1 VSIVISTAENRR
13 SLPRASRVRFPR
25 HDKRDLAALGN
36 SEHWGG
42 SVLETSGPQ
51 LQTPARPREPFAAVA
66 SHLSWLYLLAGV
78 PFVTD
83 LIEKGSLPESPREW
97 ITEVIAGA
105 VIIWLVRLV
114 RSQHLAVL
122 ALARID
128 TLTGMGNRRAF
139 EEAIADEYARARR
152 WRQPL
157 SLVYMDLDNFKSIN
171 DRDGHERG
179 DRVLEQLGSVIRAE
193 VRARLDHG
201 FRLGGDEFAL
211 LLPGSTAAQAQ
222 AVLARIAQHCARL
235 DQIWVV
241 SPLGIS
247 AGVAELAENETA
259 RQFVRRADMA
269 MYETKQRRA
278 KANAART
285 SL

>member
-1 VSIVISTAENRR
+1 M
-13 SLPRASRVRFPR
+13 
-25 HDKRDLAALGN
+25 AALGD
-36 SEHWGG
+36 SGHCSGI
-42 SVLETSGPQ
+42 VLETSEPQ
-51 LQTPARPREPFAAVA
+51 LQPPPRRFEAFAAA
-66 SHLSWLYLLAGV
+66 SHLTWLYFLAGV

-83 LIEKGSLPESPREW
+83 LIEKGGLPESPREW
-97 ITEVIAGA
+97 VTEVIAGA
-105 VIIWLVRLV
+105 VILWLVRLV
-114 RSQHLAVL
+114 RSQHLAVV

-152 WRQPL
+152 GRQPL

-179 DRVLEQLGSVIRAE
+179 DSVLQQLGSVIRAE
-193 VRARLDHG
+193 VRARVDHG

-235 DQIWVV
+235 DQVWVDG
-241 SPLGIS
+241 PLGVS
-247 AGVAELAENETA
+247 AGIAELAQNESA
-259 RQFVRRADMA
+259 RDFVRRADAA
-269 MYETKQRRA
+269 MYETKQKRA
-278 KANAART
+278 KEADDSRDRSKNLSPDPR
-285 SL
+285 

>member
-1 VSIVISTAENRR
+1 MMGAG
-13 SLPRASRVRFPR
+13 
-25 HDKRDLAALGN
+25 LAALCD
-36 SEHWGG
+36 SDHCGG
-42 SVLETSGPQ
+42 IVLGTSGPQ
-51 LQTPARPREPFAAVA
+51 RTPARRLEVFAAT
-66 SHLSWLYLLAGV
+66 SHLTWMYLLAGV

-83 LIEKGSLPESPREW
+83 LIEKGGLPESPREW
-97 ITEVIAGA
+97 ITEVVAGA
-105 VIIWLVRLV
+105 VILWLVRLV
-114 RSQHLAVL
+114 RSQHLAVV

-179 DRVLEQLGSVIRAE
+179 DLVLEQLGSVIRAE

-222 AVLARIAQHCARL
+222 AVLARIVQHCTRL
-235 DQIWVV
+235 DQVWVD

-247 AGVAELAENETA
+247 AGIAELAESETA
-259 RQFVRRADMA
+259 RDFVRRADAA
-269 MYETKQRRA
+269 MYETKQMRA
-278 KANAART
+278 KDADDLRG
-285 SL
+285 SV

>member
-1 VSIVISTAENRR
+1 MMGAG
-13 SLPRASRVRFPR
+13 LP
-25 HDKRDLAALGN
+25 ALDN
-36 SEHWGG
+36 SDHCGG
-42 SVLETSGPQ
+42 VVLETSEPH
-51 LQTPARPREPFAAVA
+51 LRTPPRRLETFVAA
-66 SHLSWLYLLAGV
+66 SHLTWMYLLAAV

-83 LIEKGSLPESPREW
+83 LIEKGGLPESPREW

-105 VIIWLVRLV
+105 VILWLVRLV

-157 SLVYMDLDNFKSIN
+157 SLVYVDLDNFKSIN

-179 DRVLEQLGSVIRAE
+179 DRVLQQLGSAIRAE

-222 AVLARIAQHCARL
+222 AVLARITQHCARL
-235 DQIWVV
+235 DQVWVD

-247 AGVAELAENETA
+247 AGIAELAANESA
-259 RQFVRRADMA
+259 RDLVRRADAA
-269 MYETKQRRA
+269 MYETKQMRA
-278 KANAART
+278 KDADDNRR
-285 SL
+285 SP